1 MEKTIPVHNIVT
13 PKPIPAVKPLPDG
26 HKPIHIK
33 QRLLPRPSN
42 FPPAFE
48 REVLDPI
55 LVRNPYV
62 DFNRR
67 YCDLN

>member
-1 MEKTIPVHNIVT
+1 MQ
-13 PKPIPAVKPLPDG
+13 PLVVV
-26 HKPIHIK
+26 KPIHTKPRRI
-33 QRLLPRPSN
+33 PRPSN

-55 LVRNPYV
+55 IVRNPYA

-67 YCDLN
+67 YCDLKQYAEERFYKTD